1 MPADAAPE
9 DGNGDGGNGNRGDG
23 MSNHGSGSGHSNSG
37 GGSSSA
43 DAGGGAG
50 VRKPIKLTTKEILI
64 KGSIIGAIVTV
75 PSLVAFFVSW
85 IVLDDVM
92 LGAIS
97 AAVIH
102 FIAMGLSLK
111 MSRRLLGWPVTG
123 ASGSQPSSGVG
134 RGG

>member
-1 MPADAAPE
+1 MPADVAPE
-9 DGNGDGGNGNRGDG
+9 DGNGDGGNGNHGDG
-23 MSNHGSGSGHSNSG
+23 MSNHGSSSNSG
-37 GGSSSA
+37 GGGSA

-123 ASGSQPSSGVG
+123 ASGGRPSSGVG